1 MGGSRFWSDMLW
13 NGWIADILVI
23 ALFYVGIETRWVE
36 DINYDKHRA
45 IYLDKL
51 TCAPF
56 SLFVYCIDRHVVIFY
71 ARYCFWVNAKM

>member
-56 SLFVYCIDRHVVIFY
+56 SLFVYCNV
-71 ARYCFWVNAKM
+71 YCVLLWVLGPIALLV